1 MTSTTCPQDCSVLA
15 AAIPEIPA
23 PMTITSGRSLLMY
36 DEVTGVNTVLH
47 IGHEQAA
54 IVALLLL
61 EVAGAETE
69 PKSPNSPAHE
79 IKRSTQSGN
88 VGDSTTCH

>member
-1 MTSTTCPQDCSVLA
+1 
-15 AAIPEIPA
+15 
-23 PMTITSGRSLLMY
+23 MTITSGRSLLMY

-47 IGHEQAA
+47 VGREQATK
-54 IVALLLL
+54 VALLLF

-79 IKRSTQSGN
+79 IKAALSQET
-88 VGDSTTCH
+88 

>member
-1 MTSTTCPQDCSVLA
+1 
-15 AAIPEIPA
+15 
-23 PMTITSGRSLLMY
+23 MY

-47 IGHEQAA
+47 VGREQATK
-54 IVALLLL
+54 VALLPF

-79 IKRSTQSGN
+79 IKAALSQET
-88 VGDSTTCH
+88 